1 MATQHGVNATKRLV
15 NKPSEKIEAGE
26 DGGRVRVS
34 YDSITNANI
43 IPSGD
48 KILLGRLPKDARL
61 LWVKLG
67 GTGST
72 GAVDLGWEASADGD
86 EAGDANGV
94 ATARAVN
101 NDVLIASPDK
111 KFSSEVNISA
121 TVTTDIAVSGTLS
134 VSYMYAID

>member
-34 YDSITNANI
+34 YDSITNASI
-43 IPSGD
+43 IPVAD

-61 LWVKLG
+61 LWVKIG

-72 GAVDLGWEASADGD
+72 GAVDLGWEASSDGS
-86 EAGDANGV
+86 EAGDVNGV
-94 ATARAVN
+94 ASAQAVLN
-101 NDVLIASPDK
+101 NALLASPDK
-111 KFSSEVNISA
+111 KFSAEVNISA
-121 TVTTDIAVSGTLS
+121 TVTTAIAVSGTLS